1 MPNVT
6 VQSHVDT
13 LLKSASEEA
22 ARSAIGLTSP
32 SATTLSFDG
41 STAGGGHPNYV
52 TQTGYTAVSLD
63 STTSF
68 TLSGDE
74 TSRVSVGDFI
84 LVIMIGSQFTYARVT
99 DVTFSTNTTVTI
111 NNTYQNFYGA
121 GNFAFALWDGST
133 LTATGSNTAL
143 HGATSAGDNS
153 FAVGE
158 GASADGDGCFAIGE
172 GASAGGTDPQGEPA
186 YTSNSFSGDSG
197 NNYYTTMI
205 FTGVDYSD
213 KFIVGVEYDI
223 SLKIFT
229 FIQTREVQSVT
240 FAGGDTTLVFT
251 STFSGTYG
259 PSNYE
264 VLATQYNK
272 KSTTAISIGSGDA
285 KASGAINI
293 GGATQ
298 RAASGILISNNSNV
312 SNEDGGVVVTVAQ
325 VNSTPNIHCDV
336 YGSGAPAVGISKK
349 NPSTELDIDGTITL
363 QERASTVSVTPTDG
377 SEAQIYVKADK
388 LIVRYNDGG
397 TVRYKYLDL
406 TGTGVTWTHTTSAP

>member
-6 VQSHVDT
+6 VQPHVDT
-13 LLKSASEEA
+13 LLQSASEEA

-41 STAGGGHPNYV
+41 ATAGGGHPNYV

-63 STTSF
+63 SSTSF

-84 LVIMIGSQFTYARVT
+84 LVIMLGYQITYARVT

-111 NNTYQNFYGA
+111 NNTYQNYYGT
-121 GNFAFALWDGST
+121 GNFAFAIWDGTT

-186 YTSNSFSGDSG
+186 YTADSFSGGSG
-197 NNYYTTMI
+197 TNYTTMT
-205 FTGVDYSD
+205 FTGVDYSN
-213 KFIVGVEYDI
+213 KFIVGVEYNI
-223 SLKIFT
+223 NLKLFPSP
-229 FIQTREVQSVT
+229 QTKEVQSVT
-240 FAGGDTTLVFT
+240 FSGGDTTLVFT
-251 STFSGTYG
+251 TTFSGQYG
-259 PSNYE
+259 ASNYE
-264 VLATQYNK
+264 ILATQFNR
-272 KSTTAISIGSGDA
+272 KSLKAISIGAGSAQARESIVIGKGTQ
-285 KASGAINI
+285 KAEL
-293 GGATQ
+293 
-298 RAASGILISNNSNV
+298 GILISNNFNV
-312 SNEDGGVVVTVAQ
+312 SNEDTGIVVTTAQ
-325 VNSTPNIHCDV
+325 TNSQPNIHCDIF
-336 YGSGAPAVGISKK
+336 GSGAPAVGIGKK
-349 NPSTELDIDGTITL
+349 DPVTELDLDGTLTL
-363 QERASTVSVTPTDG
+363 QERSSTVSVTPADG

-406 TGTGVTWTHTTSAP
+406 TGTGVTWTHTTTAP

>member
-41 STAGGGHPNYV
+41 STAGGGHPSYV
-52 TQTGYTAVSLD
+52 TQTGYTAVSLT
-63 STTSF
+63 SNSF
-68 TLSGDE
+68 TLAGDE
-74 TSRVSVGDFI
+74 TSRVSKGDFV
-84 LVIMIGSQFTYARVT
+84 LVIMIGSQFTYGRVT

-111 NNTYQNFYGA
+111 NTTYSSFYGA
-121 GNFAFALWDGST
+121 GNFAFALWDGVT

-143 HGATSAGDNS
+143 HAATSAGDNS

-158 GASADGDGCFAIGE
+158 GASVDGDGCFAIGE
-172 GASAGGTDPQGEPA
+172 GATAGGTDPAGEPA
-186 YTSNSFSGDSG
+186 YTANSFSGGSG
-197 NNYYTTMI
+197 SNYTTMT

-213 KFIVGVEYDI
+213 KFIVGVSYNI
-223 SLKIFT
+223 STKVFPQ
-229 FIQTREVQSVT
+229 IQTREVQSVT

-251 STFSGTYG
+251 ATFQGTYG
-259 PSNYE
+259 TSNYE
-264 VLATQYNK
+264 ILATQYVLKSNK
-272 KSTTAISIGSGDA
+272 AISIGQGSALANDA
-285 KASGAINI
+285 ISI

-298 RAASGILISNNSNV
+298 KAANGILISNNNSV
-312 SNEDGGVVVTVAQ
+312 TNEDTGVVVTVAQ

-363 QERASTVSVTPTDG
+363 QERASTVAVTPTAG

>member
-1 MPNVT
+1 MPNVI

-13 LLKSASEEA
+13 LLRSASEEA

-41 STAGGGHPNYV
+41 ATAGGGHPNYV
-52 TQTGYTAVSLD
+52 TQTGYTAVSLN
-63 STTSF
+63 SNTSF

-84 LVIMIGSQFTYARVT
+84 LVITLGSMFTYARVT
-99 DVTFSTNTTVTI
+99 DVTFSTNTTITI
-111 NNTYQNFYGA
+111 NNTYSNYYGT
-121 GNFAFALWDGST
+121 GGFAFALWDGTT
-133 LTATGSNTAL
+133 LIATGSNTAL

-153 FAVGE
+153 FAVGQ

-172 GASAGGTDPQGEPA
+172 GAFAGGTDPLGEPA
-186 YTSNSFSGDSG
+186 YTATSFSGGSG
-197 NNYYTTMI
+197 TNYTTMT

-213 KFIVGVEYDI
+213 KFIVGAEYDI
-223 SLKIFT
+223 SFKYT
-229 FIQTREVQSVT
+229 SNIQTREVQSVT
-240 FAGGDTTLVFT
+240 FSGGDTTLVFT
-251 STFSGTYG
+251 ATFSGLYG
-259 PSNYE
+259 VSNYE
-264 VLATQYNK
+264 VLALQYNK

-285 KASGAINI
+285 KATGAISI
-293 GGATQ
+293 GSATQ
-298 RAASGILISNNSNV
+298 KAESGILISNISNV
-312 SNEDGGVVVTVAQ
+312 SNEDTGIVITTAPT
-325 VNSTPNIHCDV
+325 NSTPNIHCDTF
-336 YGSGAPAVGISKK
+336 GSGQPAVGIGKK
-349 NPSTELDIDGTITL
+349 NPATELDLDGTLTL
-363 QERASTVSVTPTDG
+363 QERSSTVSVTPTDG